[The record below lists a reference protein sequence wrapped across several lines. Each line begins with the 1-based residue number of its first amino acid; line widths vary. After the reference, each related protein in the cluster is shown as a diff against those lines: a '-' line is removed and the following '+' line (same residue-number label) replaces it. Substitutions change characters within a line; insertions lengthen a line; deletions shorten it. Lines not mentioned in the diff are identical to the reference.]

1 MTIRPHRRFEPV
13 GASPPT
19 ARIISTGLCCAVLL
33 STSTLAMAHEF
44 DAWTLAQTG
53 VPVARLN
60 KAIALD
66 NGDIVLQESSAQ
78 NIYRYSRFD
87 ASGRLQGASL
97 FRDVRFVLGTSNA
110 NGLVS
115 AGCNSGDIS
124 EHSADGQL
132 RWRFAPPAG
141 GFVPWHVGLR
151 CEQWFEPQ
159 LQSGIDRDGRV
170 WSWTSE
176 PWIVGTVHAESGQ
189 VGRLDLAPTVAGNYA
204 HLFAWPSRSGA
215 VVAADR
221 WSASQFAAIDA
232 TGSVLWRHQL
242 PALSTTH
249 FGWDLRHEL
258 LATSNRSGAVAL
270 TDFVVQYDYIWGHF
284 DYETL
289 GVHIAVLDSS
299 GSLIWHHDADE
310 GRLTRLVAQ
319 HLFDDGTLAVLT
331 QPRTPNGTQHGL
343 RMRLFAA
350 DGALLTDHTDDA
362 VSWCH
367 VVAPRSRHWAI
378 CTTYGQ
384 LNKAISLDDGSS
396 RVLTSGG
403 IEHIVR
409 RSDGSALIFEKS
421 TPPFTAEVFDGTNAS
436 TMIDFTNRNAMSDV
450 HASPIASRALA
461 NGDQLLLSSSRLSRF
476 NHSGDM
482 LWTRPLPNT
491 YGTSVPGGL
500 IAGDQSQLLLV
511 ADHVCFVRSDPKR
524 RVLCYHQD
532 TGNQSLSRLLSG
544 TATEKA
550 WVIARNGALELLF
563 RDAASHVQHWLLS
576 LGGELVMSR
585 DLGAGAAVWL
595 DADGALAQRHPDSAL
610 ITSDFDAAAPVV
622 HALPADSP
630 LRAEQIV
637 DRIDRSAWLSLGFT
651 TPWWGGPTSVQVRIH
666 DASFRQ
672 RWLRD
677 FPVAPD
683 ALTLVST
690 DADYVKLMLRDST
703 GARQMQFLS
712 ATTGETVAPALA
724 MPYPGVMLRGPAGAF
739 GLTYADRG
747 TIVWRTWDALGR
759 ELGSHA
765 WQCPGD
771 CEPGAA
777 TTDGGRLDVI
787 VSGLGGPFAL
797 ALEDAFA
804 PRRAPNGDDG
814 AIAGVFTAANETNRG
829 YVIDWLPS
837 SRTLFVARFAGDTS
851 NATRR
856 ELLDWETMQGTV
868 SAGASEITLSR
879 YRTAD
884 GRFAAAD
891 DATTT
896 HVGSATFRFD
906 GCDAAELVLTDTSGA
921 QPVTEVV
928 QLLRSGPRM
937 VPCALLDGTQIAAQ
951 ATRPARGGFDTRQSG
966 AWVAAG
972 ASSQGLLA
980 AVLPATAD
988 GDGVFFAPW
997 FTYWTDAGA
1006 NPGTANRHW
1015 LVLQGALTPAS
1026 NGSAALTIYR
1036 ATAGSYGP
1044 VRPSNTHRIGTATWT
1059 LVDCEHAT
1067 LDYQFDPGELARPYA
1082 GRSGTLNF
1090 SRPGACSGGP

>member
-1 MTIRPHRRFEPV
+1 M
-13 GASPPT
+13 
-19 ARIISTGLCCAVLL
+19 
-33 STSTLAMAHEF
+33 
-44 DAWTLAQTG
+44 
-53 VPVARLN
+53 N
-60 KAIALD
+60 KAVALD
-66 NGDIVLQESSAQ
+66 NGDIVLHESSGQ
-78 NIYRYSRFD
+78 NFHRYSHFD
-87 ASGRLQGASL
+87 ASGRLQGATSFWDRRL
-97 FRDVRFVLGTSNA
+97 VLGSSNA
-110 NGLVS
+110 HGLVS
-115 AGCNSGDIS
+115 AGCNSRDIS

-132 RWRFAPPAG
+132 RWRF
-141 GFVPWHVGLR
+141 VPTAWRLD
-151 CEQWFEPQ
+151 CDWIEPQ
-159 LQSGIDRDGRV
+159 WQTGIDRDGRV
-170 WSWTSE
+170 WHFTWRSWT
-176 PWIVGTVHAESGQ
+176 VGTVHAESGQ
-189 VGRLDLAPTVAGNYA
+189 VGHLDLPQAVAA
-204 HLFAWPSRSGA
+204 DTTELRPFAWPSRSGA
-215 VVAADR
+215 VLAAG
-221 WSASQFAAIDA
+221 SASAPQFAAIDA

-242 PALSTTH
+242 PAPSATNAE
-249 FGWDLRHEL
+249 WDLRHAL
-258 LATSNRSGAVAL
+258 FATSNRSGAVAL
-270 TDFVVQYDYIWGHF
+270 TDFVGQSHDNGSMSYSF
-284 DYETL
+284 ETL
-289 GVHIAVLDSS
+289 GVHIAVVDSS
-299 GSLIWHHDADE
+299 GRLIWRRDVTDRE
-310 GRLTRLVAQ
+310 RMIFVAQ
-319 HLFDDGTLAVLT
+319 HLFDDGTLAVVT
-331 QPRTPNGTQHGL
+331 RPGL

-350 DGALLTDHTDDA
+350 DGTLLTDHTDGEMR
-362 VSWCH
+362 WCH
-367 VVAPRSRHWAI
+367 FVAPRGRHWAI
-378 CTTYGQ
+378 CTRYGQ

-396 RVLTSGG
+396 RVLTSSG
-403 IEHIVR
+403 IEHLVR
-409 RSDGSALIFEKS
+409 RTDGSALIFEKS
-421 TPPFTAEVFDGTNAS
+421 TPPFTAEVFDGSNTS
-436 TMIDFTNRNAMSDV
+436 TMIDFTNPNGMGYSL
-450 HASPIASRALA
+450 ASPIGSRALA
-461 NGDQLLLSSSRLSRF
+461 NGDQLLLLSNGLSRV
-476 NHSGDM
+476 NRSGDV

-491 YGTSVPGGL
+491 YGTSASGGL

-511 ADHVCFVRSDPKR
+511 ADHACFVRSDPQR

-544 TATEKA
+544 TATERV

-563 RDAASHVQHWLLS
+563 RDVALYVQHWLLN

-585 DLGAGAAVWL
+585 DLGVGTAVWL
-595 DADGALAQRHPDSAL
+595 DADGALAQRQQDSAL
-610 ITSDFDAAAPVV
+610 ITSDPDAAAPVV
-622 HALPADSP
+622 HPLPADSP
-630 LRAEQIV
+630 LRTEQIV
-637 DRIDRSAWLSLGFT
+637 NRIDRSTWLSLGSPAT
-651 TPWWGGPTSVQVRIH
+651 SGATSVQVRVH

-672 RWLRD
+672 LWLRD
-677 FPVAPD
+677 FPVTPG

-690 DADYVKLMLRDST
+690 DADYVKLLLRDST

-712 ATTGETVAPALA
+712 ATTGEPVAPALA
-724 MPYPGVMLRGPAGAF
+724 MPNLGVMLLGPAGAF
-739 GLTYADRG
+739 GMMYGDRG

-765 WQCPGD
+765 WRCPQY
-771 CEPGAA
+771 CGAGGA
-777 TTDGGRLDVI
+777 TINGGRLD
-787 VSGLGGPFAL
+787 GFTFGREETFAL

-804 PRRAPNGDDG
+804 PRRAPHGDDG

-851 NATRR
+851 NETRR

-879 YRTAD
+879 YHTAD

-891 DATTT
+891 DATITRF
-896 HVGSATFRFD
+896 GSATFRFD
-906 GCDAAELVLTDTSGA
+906 GCDAAEVVLTDTSGA

-928 QLLRSGPRM
+928 HLLRSGPR
-937 VPCALLDGTQIAAQ
+937 VKTCALLDGTQIAAQ

-972 ASSQGLLA
+972 ASDQGLLA

-988 GDGVFFAPW
+988 GNGVFFAPW
-997 FTYWTDAGA
+997 FTYWTDVGA

-1044 VRPSNTHRIGTATWT
+1044 VRPSDTHRIGTATWT

>member
-1 MTIRPHRRFEPV
+1 MTIPPPRCFEPV
-13 GASPPT
+13 DAPPPT
-19 ARIISTGLCCAVLL
+19 ARIVSSGLCCAVLL
-33 STSTLAMAHEF
+33 AAATLARAHEF
-44 DAWTLAQTG
+44 DTWTLAHTGTG
-53 VPVARLN
+53 VPVAELN
-60 KAIALD
+60 QAIALD
-66 NGDIVLQESSAQ
+66 NGDIVLHESSAQ
-78 NIYRYSRFD
+78 HISRYSRFD
-87 ASGRLQGASL
+87 ASGRIQGATS
-97 FRDVRFVLGTSNA
+97 FRDERFVLGTSNA

-115 AGCNSGDIS
+115 AVCNSRDIS

-132 RWRFAPPAG
+132 RWRF
-141 GFVPWHVGLR
+141 VPTAWRLD
-151 CEQWFEPQ
+151 CDWIEPQ
-159 LQSGIDRDGRV
+159 WQTGIDRDGRLWV
-170 WSWTSE
+170 GRHRTA
-176 PWIVGTVHAESGQ
+176 GTVHAESGQ
-189 VGRLDLAPTVAGNYA
+189 VGHLDFAQTVAA
-204 HLFAWPSRSGA
+204 DTTELRLFAWPSRSGA
-215 VVAADR
+215 VLAAG
-221 WSASQFAAIDA
+221 SASAPQFAAIDA

-242 PALSTTH
+242 PAPSATNAE
-249 FGWDLRHEL
+249 WELRHEL
-258 LATSNRSGAVAL
+258 FATSNRSGAVAL
-270 TDFVVQYDYIWGHF
+270 TDFVGQWYDNDIMSYSF
-284 DYETL
+284 ETL

-299 GSLIWHHDADE
+299 GRLIWRRDANEDSW
-310 GRLTRLVAQ
+310 TWPVAQ
-319 HLFDDGTLAVLT
+319 HLFDDGTLAVMTL
-331 QPRTPNGTQHGL
+331 PGL

-350 DGALLTDHTDDA
+350 DGSLLTDHTDGEM
-362 VSWCH
+362 SWGGCH
-367 VVAPRSRHWAI
+367 FVAPRGRHWAI
-378 CTTYGQ
+378 CTDYFR
-384 LNKAISLDDGSS
+384 LNKAISLDGGSS
-396 RVLTSGG
+396 RVLTSIG
-403 IEHIVR
+403 IEHLVR
-409 RSDGSALIFEKS
+409 RTDGSALIFEKS
-421 TPPFTAEVFDGTNAS
+421 TPPFTAEVFDGSNAS
-436 TMIDFTNRNAMSDV
+436 TMIDFTNPNGMGDSL
-450 HASPIASRALA
+450 ASPMANRALA
-461 NGDQLLLSSSRLSRF
+461 NGDQLLLLLDGLSRV
-476 NHSGDM
+476 NRAGDV

-491 YGTSVPGGL
+491 YGTNVRGGL
-500 IAGDQSQLLLV
+500 IAGDQPQLLLV
-511 ADHVCFVRSDPKR
+511 ADQVCLVRSDPQR
-524 RVLCYHQD
+524 RVLCYQQD

-544 TATEKA
+544 TATEKV

-563 RDAASHVQHWLLS
+563 RDAWSHVQHWLLS
-576 LGGELVMSR
+576 LGGELLMSR
-585 DLGAGAAVWL
+585 DLGAGTTVWL
-595 DADGALAQRHPDSAL
+595 DADGALAQRQQDGAL
-610 ITSDFDAAAPVV
+610 ITSDLEAAAPVV
-622 HALPADSP
+622 HPLPADSP
-630 LRAEQIV
+630 LRTEQIV
-637 DRIDRSAWLSLGFT
+637 NRIDRSTWLSLGSPAT
-651 TPWWGGPTSVQVRIH
+651 SGATSVQVRVH

-672 RWLRD
+672 IWLRD
-677 FPVAPD
+677 FPVAPG

-690 DADYVKLMLRDST
+690 DAEYVKLMLRDST

-712 ATTGETVAPALA
+712 ATTGEPVAPALA
-724 MPYPGVMLRGPAGAF
+724 MPNLGVMLRGPAGAF
-739 GLTYADRG
+739 GMMYGDRG

-759 ELGSHA
+759 ELGAHA
-765 WQCPGD
+765 WRCPKD
-771 CEPGAA
+771 CGSGAA
-777 TTDGGRLDVI
+777 TTDGGRLYGFT
-787 VSGLGGPFAL
+787 SGLNGTSAL
-797 ALEDAFA
+797 TLEDAFA
-804 PRRAPNGDDG
+804 PRRAPHGDDG

-972 ASSQGLLA
+972 ASDQGLLA

-1036 ATAGSYGP
+1036 ATAGSYGS
-1044 VRPSNTHRIGTATWT
+1044 VRPSDTHRIGTATWT

-1082 GRSGTLNF
+1082 GRSGVQF
-1090 SRPGACSGGP
+1090 YARPGACSGGP